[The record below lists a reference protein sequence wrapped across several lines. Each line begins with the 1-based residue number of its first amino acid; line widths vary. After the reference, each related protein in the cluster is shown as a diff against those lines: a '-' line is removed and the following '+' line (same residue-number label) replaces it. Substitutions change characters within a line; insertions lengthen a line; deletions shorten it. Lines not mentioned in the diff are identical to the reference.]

1 MELENIVANTVYIK
15 ARAGEGGKHKGRSKK
30 WKQMLKLPHITECL
44 HIRNELP
51 LTKDFLID
59 NQPIGKKLFRQF
71 CAQSPVFDGIFQ
83 FIEEVVSSFANRS
96 DPFKWGTVLIF
107 VIYRSNLSC
116 LKCPG
121 ISLMNGPAR

>member
-44 HIRNELP
+44 DIKDELP
-51 LTKDFLID
+51 LNKDFLID

-71 CAQSPVFDGIFQ
+71 CAQNPVYDNIFQ
-83 FIEEVVSSFANRS
+83 VIEEVVSTKW
-96 DPFKWGTVLIF
+96 PFSKNNTSLNKNNF
-107 VIYRSNLSC
+107 FIYFL
-116 LKCPG
+116 G
-121 ISLMNGPAR
+121 AI